1 MTTVSSYVPG
11 DWTAVVNDG
20 FVALLG
26 PATSPATA
34 ERLWFGSQERMNFID
49 GLSLLAAEGFGAMK
63 PFVLSVRGDDGVTHV
78 AVRGD
83 VVVDAQLDNDSATV
97 TIDGHGVAT
106 WTERSLGGVSAMII
120 RVPGAL
126 DGPDLPLVAGVV
138 RAGGL
143 RSPHGAKVGTEES
156 ADTEEPAPAADT
168 QTRDDL
174 SAQTA
179 AKNDTK
185 IDTRQDAAPT
195 AAVVEDN
202 ETILVSVGIPEL
214 PELLDSG
221 ELELIEVP
229 EPVRVGAAGADSL
242 TIMSSNL
249 PDVRGAMPTWSDE
262 DGDEGEGLEPT
273 AQLVL
278 STGLVVSLDRPVLL
292 GRAPQA
298 ARVSSREMP
307 RLVAVPSPQQDISR
321 THAEVRMEGDDVLVT
336 DLDSTNGVHVL
347 RPGGGARRLRPGEPR
362 VLADDETV
370 DLGDGVTFVVERMR

>member
-11 DWTAVVNDG
+11 DWTAVVSEG

-26 PATSPATA
+26 PATAPATA
-34 ERLWFGSQERMNFID
+34 ERLWFGSQEQLSFID
-49 GLSLLAAEGFGAMK
+49 GLSVLAADGFGAMQ

-83 VVVDAQLDNDSATV
+83 VVVDAQVQDTVV

-106 WTERSLGGVSAMII
+106 WTERNLGGVSALAV
-120 RVPGAL
+120 RVPGAAGA

-143 RSPHGAKVGTEES
+143 RAPHGAKIGSADES
-156 ADTEEPAPAADT
+156 ADSEEPAPVDSLPAPVATVAPAKEAA
-168 QTRDDL
+168 RKK
-174 SAQTA
+174 SAP
-179 AKNDTK
+179 AKP
-185 IDTRQDAAPT
+185 A
-195 AAVVEDN
+195 
-202 ETILVSVGIPEL
+202 
-214 PELLDSG
+214 
-221 ELELIEVP
+221 P
-229 EPVRVGAAGADSL
+229 EPVANTGVTTIAAEKFVEEAPVDDSTIQSGSRAEALPAFPGQDEAASSDGAA
-242 TIMSSNL
+242 
-249 PDVRGAMPTWSDE
+249 
-262 DGDEGEGLEPT
+262 

-278 STGLVVSLDRPVLL
+278 NTGLIVALDRPVLL

-321 THAEVRMEGDDVLVT
+321 THAEVRMDGDDVLVT

-362 VLADDETV
+362 VLAADETI

>member
-11 DWTAVVNDG
+11 DWTAVVNEG

-26 PATSPATA
+26 PATSPAIA
-34 ERLWFGSQERMNFID
+34 ERLWFDSQQNISFID
-49 GLSLLAAEGFGAMK
+49 GLSLLASEGFGSMQ
-63 PFVLSVRGDDGVTHV
+63 PFVLSVRGEDAVTHV

-83 VVVDAQLDNDSATV
+83 VIVDAQVQGTVV

-106 WTERSLGGVSAMII
+106 WTERNLGGLSAIAI
-120 RVPGAL
+120 RLPGGGE
-126 DGPDLPLVAGVV
+126 GPDLPLVAGVV

-143 RSPHGAKVGTEES
+143 RAPHGSKVGTADDS
-156 ADTEEPAPAADT
+156 ADSEEPAPGGDYF
-168 QTRDDL
+168 
-174 SAQTA
+174 S
-179 AKNDTK
+179 
-185 IDTRQDAAPT
+185 AAPVT
-195 AAVVEDN
+195 AVSAAPRKKTVSTRPQSSKPRPKPRSEPVAVA
-202 ETILVSVGIPEL
+202 
-214 PELLDSG
+214 
-221 ELELIEVP
+221 P
-229 EPVRVGAAGADSL
+229 EPDDYLDPL
-242 TIMSSNL
+242 TGDEDLDEEMTIQSSNL
-249 PDVRGAMPTWSDE
+249 AKVRSSVPEYSSDE
-262 DGDEGEGLEPT
+262 AVGDAPA

-278 STGLVVSLDRPVLL
+278 NTGLIVALDRPVLL

-321 THAEVRMEGDDVLVT
+321 THAEVRMDGDDVLVT

-362 VLADDETV
+362 VLAVDETI

>member
-11 DWTAVVNDG
+11 DWTAVVSEG
-20 FVALLG
+20 FLALLG
-26 PATSPATA
+26 SATAPAVA
-34 ERLWFGSQERMNFID
+34 ERLWFGSQEQLSFID
-49 GLSLLAAEGFGAMK
+49 GLSVLAAEGFGAMQ

-83 VVVDAQLDNDSATV
+83 VVVDAQVQDTVV

-106 WTERSLGGVSAMII
+106 WTERNLGGVSAMVV
-120 RVPGAL
+120 RVPGGV

-143 RSPHGAKVGTEES
+143 RAPHGAKIGAADES
-156 ADTEEPAPAADT
+156 ADSEEPSPAGNLPTSVKTVAAARDASARKKAAPKAQPVPEPAPVPVPEPEPAPETSATAIMTPIAADEYVEPLPAGLAE
-168 QTRDDL
+168 DL
-174 SAQTA
+174 
-179 AKNDTK
+179 
-185 IDTRQDAAPT
+185 
-195 AAVVEDN
+195 
-202 ETILVSVGIPEL
+202 TIQPDGLAEL
-214 PELLDSG
+214 PEYG
-221 ELELIEVP
+221 AVP
-229 EPVRVGAAGADSL
+229 EEAVQDAP
-242 TIMSSNL
+242 
-249 PDVRGAMPTWSDE
+249 PT
-262 DGDEGEGLEPT
+262 PA

-278 STGLVVSLDRPVLL
+278 NTGLIVALDRPVLL

-321 THAEVRMEGDDVLVT
+321 THAEVRMDGDDVLVT

-362 VLADDETV
+362 VLAPDETI

>member
-11 DWTAVVNDG
+11 DWTAVVCEG

-26 PATSPATA
+26 PATAPATA
-34 ERLWFGSQERMNFID
+34 ERLWFGSQDQLSFID
-49 GLSLLAAEGFGAMK
+49 GLSVLAADGFGAMQ

-83 VVVDAQLDNDSATV
+83 VIVDAQVQDTVV

-106 WTERSLGGVSAMII
+106 WTERNLGGVSALVV
-120 RVPGAL
+120 RVPGGSE
-126 DGPDLPLVAGVV
+126 GPDLPLVAGVV

-143 RSPHGAKVGTEES
+143 RAPHGAKIGSADES
-156 ADTEEPAPAADT
+156 ADSEEPAPAGSLPASVKTVAAAREGARKKTTRPKAQPPAPEPVAETGVTAAAAEEYVEPTPAD
-168 QTRDDL
+168 DNFAGGDVL
-174 SAQTA
+174 PDYSAQ
-179 AKNDTK
+179 D
-185 IDTRQDAAPT
+185 DAAP
-195 AAVVEDN
+195 
-202 ETILVSVGIPEL
+202 
-214 PELLDSG
+214 
-221 ELELIEVP
+221 
-229 EPVRVGAAGADSL
+229 
-242 TIMSSNL
+242 
-249 PDVRGAMPTWSDE
+249 SDA
-262 DGDEGEGLEPT
+262 PT

-278 STGLVVSLDRPVLL
+278 NTGLIVALDRPVLL

-321 THAEVRMEGDDVLVT
+321 THAEVRMDGDDVLVT

-362 VLADDETV
+362 VLAADETI

>member
-11 DWTAVVNDG
+11 DWTAVVSEG

-26 PATSPATA
+26 PATAPATA
-34 ERLWFGSQERMNFID
+34 ERLWFGSQEQLSFID
-49 GLSLLAAEGFGAMK
+49 GLSVLAADGFGAMQ
-63 PFVLSVRGDDGVTHV
+63 PFVLSVRGEDGVTHV

-83 VVVDAQLDNDSATV
+83 VVVDAQVQDTVV

-106 WTERSLGGVSAMII
+106 WTERNLGGVSALAV
-120 RVPGAL
+120 RVPGGTE
-126 DGPDLPLVAGVV
+126 GPDLPLVAGVV

-143 RSPHGAKVGTEES
+143 RAPHGAKIGAADES
-156 ADTEEPAPAADT
+156 ADSEEPAPAGDRPT
-168 QTRDDL
+168 
-174 SAQTA
+174 SVKTA
-179 AKNDTK
+179 AAGRKK
-185 IDTRQDAAPT
+185 AAPR
-195 AAVVEDN
+195 AQSKVQPA
-202 ETILVSVGIPEL
+202 
-214 PELLDSG
+214 
-221 ELELIEVP
+221 P
-229 EPVRVGAAGADSL
+229 EPVAETGVVAVAVDEFVESAPDKDV
-242 TIMSSNL
+242 TIESDDL
-249 PDVRGAMPTWSDE
+249 AEVRGSLPEYSSADEVASSD
-262 DGDEGEGLEPT
+262 GPA

-278 STGLVVSLDRPVLL
+278 NTGLIVALDRPVLL

-321 THAEVRMEGDDVLVT
+321 THAEVRMDGDDVLVT

-362 VLADDETV
+362 VLAADETI

>member
-1 MTTVSSYVPG
+1 MMTTVSSYVPG
-11 DWTAVVNDG
+11 DWTAVVSEG

-34 ERLWFGSQERMNFID
+34 ERLWFGTQEQLSFID
-49 GLSLLAAEGFGAMK
+49 GLSVLAADGFGAMQ
-63 PFVLSVRGDDGVTHV
+63 PFVLSVRGEDAVTHV

-83 VVVDAQLDNDSATV
+83 VIVDAQVQGTVV

-106 WTERSLGGVSAMII
+106 WTERNLGGVSALAV
-120 RVPGAL
+120 RLPGGG

-143 RSPHGAKVGTEES
+143 RSPHGAKVGTADDS
-156 ADTEEPAPAADT
+156 ADSEEPAPG
-168 QTRDDL
+168 
-174 SAQTA
+174 SATSVA
-179 AKNDTK
+179 TLP
-185 IDTRQDAAPT
+185 REAPRKKV
-195 AAVVEDN
+195 APRPQPQPKPQSKPRPQPKA
-202 ETILVSVGIPEL
+202 SRPEPL
-214 PELLDSG
+214 ASP
-221 ELELIEVP
+221 VP
-229 EPVRVGAAGADSL
+229 EIDDYIESLDVDGIDDGLVDDEMTIQSANLAKVR
-242 TIMSSNL
+242 SSV
-249 PDVRGAMPTWSDE
+249 PEYS
-262 DGDEGEGLEPT
+262 GDDDIATEAPA

-278 STGLVVSLDRPVLL
+278 NTGLIVALDRPVLL

-321 THAEVRMEGDDVLVT
+321 THAEVRMDGDDVLVT

-362 VLADDETV
+362 VLAVDETI